1 MLPFKLKNSYARQW
15 SYAVST
21 NRFKK
26 AEVFTLSAAHL
37 SHDTFSAMLPA
48 LLPLLIDKLGMSLSM
63 SAMLDIVRR
72 IPALFNPFL
81 GVLAERTGIRYFVI
95 LTPALTATSM
105 GLVGLAS
112 SFWVLLLLLF
122 VAGVSAALFH
132 VRSPVMVREVSGT
145 KVGTGMSFFMVG
157 GELARTLGPILVISA
172 VSWWGLEQIYR
183 LIPIGLAASL
193 VLFVKLRNYRVPPTH
208 RRAPERGDST
218 RMLRMYAPLF
228 LVVALYILFQ
238 TAVKSALTLYLPV
251 YLTQQGESLWYAGIS
266 LSILQFF
273 GVIGTFC
280 AGNISDRIGRQ
291 NTLLIAA
298 LGSVLA
304 MGLFVFNNNIVLL
317 AFLGFFIFA
326 SGPVLMATIQDV
338 ETHMPTFMNSMYMFI
353 NFGVGSLVV
362 LAMGALGDRF
372 GLQLTYQICVV
383 AALGAIPVALGV
395 KRAAKP
401 RRI

>member
-1 MLPFKLKNSYARQW
+1 MSRKQ
-15 SYAVST
+15 
-21 NRFKK
+21 FKK
-26 AEVFTLSAAHL
+26 GEVFTLSAAHL

-105 GLVGLAS
+105 GLVGLAP
-112 SFWVLLLLLF
+112 SFWVLLILLF

-193 VLFVKLRNYRVPPTH
+193 VLFVKLRNYKVPPTH
-208 RRAPERGDST
+208 LSTPERGDST

-228 LVVALYILFQ
+228 VVVALYILFQ

-291 NTLLIAA
+291 ATLLIAA
-298 LGSVLA
+298 LGSVVA
-304 MGLFVFNNNIVLL
+304 MGLFVFNNSIVLL

-338 ETHMPTFMNSMYMFI
+338 DTHMPTFMNSMYMFI

-362 LAMGALGDRF
+362 FVMGALGDSL
-372 GLQLTYQICVV
+372 GLQITYQICVV
-383 AALGAIPVALGV
+383 AAIGAIPTAMLV
-395 KRAAKP
+395 KHVTKARE
-401 RRI
+401 I

>member
-1 MLPFKLKNSYARQW
+1 MKWSQILRNKL
-15 SYAVST
+15 
-21 NRFKK
+21 FKK

-72 IPALFNPFL
+72 IPALFNPLL
-81 GVLAERTGIRYFVI
+81 GLLAERTGIRYFVI
-95 LTPALTATSM
+95 LTPAVTAISM
-105 GLVGLAS
+105 GLVGLAPS
-112 SFWVLLLLLF
+112 YGVLLVLLF

-145 KVGTGMSFFMVG
+145 RVGTGMSFFMVG

-172 VSWWGLEQIYR
+172 VSWWGLEQIYF
-183 LIPIGLAASL
+183 LTPIGICASL
-193 VLFVKLRNYRVPPTH
+193 VLYLKLRNYRVPPARERIPEQGDT
-208 RRAPERGDST
+208 RRL
-218 RMLRMYAPLF
+218 LRRYAPLF
-228 LVVALYILFQ
+228 VVIALYILCQ

-266 LSILQFF
+266 LSLLQFF

-291 NTLLIAA
+291 TTLVIAA
-298 LGSVLA
+298 LGSVVA
-304 MGLFVFNNNIVLL
+304 MGLFIFNNHIILL

-338 ETHMPTFMNSMYMFI
+338 DSPMPTFMNSMYMFI
-353 NFGVGSLVV
+353 NFGVGALVV
-362 LAMGALGDRF
+362 FGMGVLGDTL
-372 GLQLTYQICVV
+372 GLQLTYQICVIV
-383 AALGAIPVALGV
+383 AIGAVPVALLV
-395 KRAAKP
+395 KRCAHG
-401 RRI
+401 RDI